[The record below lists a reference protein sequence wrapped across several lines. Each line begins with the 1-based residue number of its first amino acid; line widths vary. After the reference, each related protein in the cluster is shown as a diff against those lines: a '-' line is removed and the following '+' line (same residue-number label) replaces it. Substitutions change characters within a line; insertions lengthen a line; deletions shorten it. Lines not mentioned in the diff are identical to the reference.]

1 MRNKKL
7 AKRYAKALIE
17 IGQAKDQVKVFQDE
31 LKAFA
36 DLLSKFPELEKSL
49 LSPLYTAEDL
59 KNILGPIAAK
69 LNLSETVQNFL
80 YLLVDKRRTQ
90 YFAEIV
96 EAYEEYTDEIFGR
109 VKAKVTTATALSDK
123 DSQNIEKALEE
134 ITQKNVLLET
144 VVDPRIIGGVIAEVG
159 DKIFD
164 GSIYN
169 QLQKLGETLI

>member
-17 IGQAKDQVKVFQDE
+17 IGQEKDQVKVFQDE
-31 LKAFA
+31 LRSFA
-36 DLLSKFPELEKSL
+36 DLLGRVPELEESL

-59 KNILGPIAAK
+59 KNILAPITAK
-69 LNLSETVQNFL
+69 LALSETIQNFL

-90 YFAEIV
+90 YFPDIV
-96 EAYEEYTDEIFGR
+96 EAYEEHTREIFGY

-123 DSQNIEKALEE
+123 DSEEIEKALEE
-134 ITQKNVLLET
+134 ITQKKVLVET
-144 VVDPRIIGGVIAEVG
+144 VVDPQIIGGVIAEVG

-164 GSIYN
+164 GSIHH